1 MSEEQQAAMSELDQS
16 IQAEVI
22 DSAPIETEPTEQVAP
37 EAQEAEEAKPD
48 DSDYVQT
55 DSDKVQAKFNKMTWE
70 KNEAIRAQQA
80 AEKRLADFE
89 AKQPEQTTV
98 KSEPKIEDFKEEDFG
113 YDESA
118 RNLAYLEARQDHF
131 RIVDR
136 ENSVIEQQQKT
147 QAAAAMEVQ
156 QNFAKAQDEYAI
168 QNPDY
173 LKDIEALNQSIKFPN
188 DTLAQ
193 VMKQG
198 PKMVHYLSKHLD
210 VADSIANGSPT
221 DAAFKLGT
229 ISINLGKPKPV
240 NNISSSP
247 DPVETI
253 QGSGGITKDLGEMSI
268 AELMNT
274 KIG

>member
-16 IQAEVI
+16 IQAETI
-22 DSAPIETEPTEQVAP
+22 ESATIKTEESEQVTP
-37 EAQEAEEAKPD
+37 TAQEAEETKPD

-80 AEKRLADFE
+80 AEKELAEFQ
-89 AKQPEQTTV
+89 AKKSEQAPAT
-98 KSEPKIEDFKEEDFG
+98 SEPKIEDFKEEDFN
-113 YDESA
+113 YDENA

-131 RIVDR
+131 RVADK
-136 ENSVIEQQQKT
+136 EKSLIEQQQ
-147 QAAAAMEVQ
+147 QARVSAAMEVQ

-210 VADSIANGSPT
+210 IADSIANGSPT

-253 QGSGGITKDLGEMSI
+253 QGSGGMTKDLGEMSI